1 MKKFLD
7 QKIYEKAKEIADK
20 TYKKHSA
27 YKSMFLLSKYEELGG
42 RINKEAKKKSGTER
56 WNKEAWKNLTPFA
69 TGEIKKIKDL
79 TACGERTKKQI
90 KSKLPSICRPTK
102 KINNKTPTLAQEY
115 TKSQIKK
122 ALEIKK
128 KGKTINWKEL

>member
-42 RINKEAKKKSGTER
+42 RINKEAKKKSGLKTWTTEE
-56 WNKEAWKNLTPFA
+56 KWKNLTPY
-69 TGEIKKIKDL
+69 TEGL
-79 TACGERTKKQI
+79 TKSRTEFVCGERHPKQ
-90 KSKLPSICRPTK
+90 KAPTICRPLKEVK
-102 KINNKTPTLAQEY
+102 KY
-115 TKSQIKK
+115 TKAQLKK

>member
-7 QKIYEKAKEIADK
+7 KKIYDKAKEIADK

-27 YKSMFLLSKYEELGG
+27 YKSMFLISKYEELGG
-42 RINKEAKKKSGTER
+42 RINPEAKKKSGTEK
-56 WNKEAWKNLTPFA
+56 WNKEVWKNLTPLA
-69 TGEIKKIKDL
+69 TGNIKKIKDL
-79 TACGERTKKQI
+79 PACGMKGKKQG
-90 KSKLPSICRPTK
+90 KLPSICRPTK
-102 KINNKTPTLAQEY
+102 KIDSKTPTLAQEY
-115 TKSQIKK
+115 TKGQIKK